1 MSDVVASLREAI
13 PCALC
18 EIASVASLPRND
30 RKILFMK
37 HLGNVLY
44 VTTPEAYLSLDGENI
59 LILKDENT
67 STRLPLHNLEN
78 IVCFTYQG
86 ASPALMGA
94 CAERN
99 IGLCFLT
106 PNGRFQA
113 RVTGKVRGN
122 VLLRKKQYDISEK
135 EADSIPIAASFLLGK
150 ISNCRKVI
158 DRAIRDHSML
168 VDVKSLTGA
177 SNFLKETLKA
187 IPSCKSID
195 DLMGFEGSAAK
206 IYFGVF
212 DQLILHQ
219 REAFFFK
226 ERSRRPPLDNM
237 NSLLSFLYTLLT
249 NDVASTLETV
259 GLDPYVGFLHQ
270 DRPGRPSLA
279 LDLMEEFRA
288 VIVDRLA
295 LSLVNRKQITGK
307 GFTQKESGGIL
318 MDDDTRKAVLTAWQE
333 RKKEEIIHPYL
344 KERVPFGLIPH
355 VQAMLLARYLRG
367 DLDAYPPFFWS

>member
-1 MSDVVASLREAI
+1 
-13 PCALC
+13 
-18 EIASVASLPRND
+18 
-30 RKILFMK
+30 MK

-44 VTTPEAYLSLDGENI
+44 VTTPEAYLSLDGENVV
-59 LILKDENT
+59 ILKDENT

-78 IVCFTYQG
+78 IVCFTWQG

-94 CAERN
+94 CADRN

-122 VLLRKKQYDISEK
+122 VLLRKRQYDLSEK
-135 EADSIPIAASFLLGK
+135 EADSVSIAASFLLGK
-150 ISNCRKVI
+150 ISNCRKVL
-158 DRAIRDHSML
+158 DRAVRDHSML
-168 VDVKSLTGA
+168 VDVEALTRA
-177 SNFLKETLKA
+177 SSFLKETVKV
-187 IPSCKSID
+187 IPTCKSLN
-195 DLMGFEGSAAK
+195 DLIGFEGSAAK
-206 IYFGVF
+206 IYFSVF
-212 DQLILHQ
+212 DQLILQQ
-219 REAFFFK
+219 RGDFFFK
-226 ERSRRPPLDNM
+226 ERSRRPPLDSM

-249 NDVASTLETV
+249 NDVASALEVV

-279 LDLMEEFRA
+279 LDLMEELRPVFG
-288 VIVDRLA
+288 DRLA
-295 LSLVNRKQITGK
+295 LSLVNRKQVTGK

-318 MDDDTRKAVLTAWQE
+318 MDDDTRKAVLTFWQE

-355 VQAMLLARYLRG
+355 IQAMLLARHLRG
-367 DLDAYPPFFWS
+367 DLDAYPPFFWN

>member
-1 MSDVVASLREAI
+1 
-13 PCALC
+13 
-18 EIASVASLPRND
+18 
-30 RKILFMK
+30 MK

-44 VTTPEAYLSLDGENI
+44 VTTPEAYLTLDGENI
-59 LILKDENT
+59 VVKKEEGA
-67 STRLPLHNLEN
+67 STRLPLHNLEI
-78 IVCFTYQG
+78 IVCFTWQG

-113 RVTGKVRGN
+113 RITGKVKGN
-122 VLLRKKQYDISEK
+122 VLLRKKQYEVSEK
-135 EADSIPIAASFLLGK
+135 EAESVPIAASFLLGK
-150 ISNCRKVI
+150 ISNCRKVL
-158 DRAIRDHSML
+158 DRAIRDHSLL
-168 VDVKSLTGA
+168 VNVQSLTAA
-177 SNFLKETLKA
+177 SASLKETLKDIQA
-187 IPSCKSID
+187 CTSIA
-195 DLMGFEGSAAK
+195 DLMGYEGSAAK
-206 IYFGVF
+206 IYFSVF
-212 DQLILHQ
+212 DHLILQQ
-219 REAFFFK
+219 RDNFFFK

-249 NDVASTLETV
+249 NDVASALETV

-279 LDLMEEFRA
+279 LDLMEEFRPVLA
-288 VIVDRLA
+288 DRIA
-295 LSLVNRKQITGK
+295 LSLINRKQITGK

-318 MDDDTRKAVLTAWQE
+318 MDDETRKAVLIAWQE
-333 RKKEEIIHPYL
+333 KKKEEIIHPYL
-344 KERVPFGLIPH
+344 KEKIPFGLIPH